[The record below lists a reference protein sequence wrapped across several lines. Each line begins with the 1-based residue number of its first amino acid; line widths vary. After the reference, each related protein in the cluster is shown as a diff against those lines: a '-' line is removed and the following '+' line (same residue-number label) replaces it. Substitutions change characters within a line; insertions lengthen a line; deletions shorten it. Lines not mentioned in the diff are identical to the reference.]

1 MGQSNS
7 YDMLRLVVTS
17 DGLLAFQFED
27 NGIIPV
33 IGVGDFFGMPAFIS
47 LSDQPIYPY

>member
-1 MGQSNS
+1 
-7 YDMLRLVVTS
+7 MLELVVTS

-33 IGVGDFFGMPAFIS
+33 IGVADFFGLPAFIS
-47 LSDQPIYPY
+47 LSDQVIYPY